1 MKRCPICARSYS
13 LDQRFCSVHGLP
25 LVEEIDVASREPGE
39 LSGLVLDSRYRL
51 GGVAGRGGMGI
62 VYEAENLRIG
72 RRCAVK
78 VLHRELHADP
88 KMRMRLFREVQAT
101 SRVRHPNVVEI
112 LDFGD
117 DEQVGSY
124 LVMEFLDGQSLAEV
138 IRANAPLTLPL
149 ILKVGVQLT
158 AALTATHTHGL
169 IHRDLKPSNVRL
181 LPNGQVKV
189 LDFGLVK
196 PYEPGT
202 AKDFVTI
209 TTGGIAFGTPWY
221 MSPEQATFQPLD
233 PRTDIYSM
241 GVILYEMATGRPP
254 FVGDN
259 PLELID
265 AHRSLPV
272 PLPSKLDPPVTVA
285 PTLEMLIL
293 KTLAKEVDLRHQ
305 SMSELMDALL
315 SVADRESVSLADLQ
329 ISTISGPSP
338 SAPAT
343 GPLKAPTVEMDPE
356 WTLPV
361 PISAVPFPDLRP
373 VLLARLDEIIPSLVK
388 SLRAIIPR
396 YRAIDP
402 DELGRNVKAAL
413 ESALIVF
420 APEGAVELPEGIR
433 RVADVRSGQQFTP
446 TDIIGALW
454 LELSGLRPLIR
465 EEVGELAREPSFDEQ
480 LEHRILSFVLKLVE
494 YYFARYNAR
503 LISLNEALSKQNSE
517 LLELRSKLTDQVQQ
531 VSRQFVE
538 AEQLKARIV
547 ENISSVLILFDN
559 EDRKVQIFNRAA
571 ERLSGVSASNA
582 IGRTI
587 DDVLSFVEGV
597 PYEEF
602 REQLHLHGEVGL
614 RKLWLRL
621 RDRGEH
627 AVYVRGQTFQDQRSG
642 RRQTLFILDDVTE
655 RENII
660 ESFSRYLSREVV
672 ETVLKRGKHALQ
684 PSGETRRIATMA
696 VNIRDFRRLSKE
708 MPLEGVVEILSDYV
722 RAVGDSVFHH
732 GGTIETMVGDS
743 LLIYFDALRG
753 SAPAL
758 RAAVELIRRL
768 ETVNAER
775 ETRKGPPILVG
786 VGIHEGEM
794 LVAILGGKR
803 RMVHALVGEAALIAQ
818 SLQEVA
824 SAGEVLI
831 SADAK
836 KSAGEGFSFEN
847 GPVISVEGQ
856 SDPVEAFRVI
866 FEASPLPIPS

>member
-1 MKRCPICARSYS
+1 MKRCPICARSY
-13 LDQRFCSVHGLP
+13 DTAQRFCSVHGLP
-25 LVEEIDVASREPGE
+25 LVEEIDVTSREPGE

-78 VLHRELHADP
+78 VLHRELHADA

-117 DEQVGSY
+117 DEKVGSY

-138 IRANAPLTLPL
+138 IRAGAPLPLPF
-149 ILKVGVQLT
+149 ILKVGVQLS
-158 AALTATHTHGL
+158 AGLTATHSHGL

-181 LPNGQVKV
+181 LSNGQIKV

-202 AKDFVTI
+202 AKEFVTI

-221 MSPEQATFQPLD
+221 MSPEQATFQSLD

-241 GVILYEMATGRPP
+241 GVILYEMATGRTP
-254 FVGDN
+254 FVGNN

-272 PLPSKLDPPVTVA
+272 PLPSKLEPPVPIAA
-285 PTLEMLIL
+285 PLEMLIL
-293 KTLAKEVDLRHQ
+293 KALSKEPDLRHQ

-315 SVADRESVSLADLQ
+315 GVADQ
-329 ISTISGPSP
+329 HGISTGELQLQVCAPTP
-338 SAPAT
+338 GQPAT
-343 GPLKAPTVEMDPE
+343 GPLQQVTVEVEVDPE
-356 WTLPV
+356 WTLLV
-361 PISAVPFPDLRP
+361 ASTITFPDLRP
-373 VLLARLDEIIPSLVK
+373 ALLGRLDEIVPALVK

-402 DELGRNVKAAL
+402 DELGRNVKSSL
-413 ESALIVF
+413 ESSLIVF

-454 LELSGLRPLIR
+454 IELTGLRPLIR
-465 EEVGELAREPSFDEQ
+465 DELGEAAQHPGFEEQ
-480 LEHRILSFVLKLVE
+480 LEQRILSFVLKLVE

-517 LLELRSKLTDQVQQ
+517 LLELRGKLTDQVQQ
-531 VSRQFVE
+531 VSRQIVE

-547 ENISSVLILFDN
+547 EYISSVLILFDN

-571 ERLSGVSASNA
+571 ERMSGLSASSA
-582 IGRTI
+582 VGRTI
-587 DDVLSFVEGV
+587 DEVMTFVEGV
-597 PYEEF
+597 PLEEF
-602 REQLHLHGEVGL
+602 REQLHLHEEVGL

-621 RDRGEH
+621 RDGSER
-627 AVYVRGQTFQDQRSG
+627 AVYVRGQTFSDQKSG
-642 RRQTLFILDDVTE
+642 RRQTLFIVDDVTE

-672 ETVLKRGKHALQ
+672 ESVLKRGKQALL
-684 PSGETRRIATMA
+684 PSGQARRVTMMA
-696 VNIRDFRRLSKE
+696 VNIRDFRRLSRD
-708 MPLEGVVEILSDYV
+708 MPIDGVVEILSDYV
-722 RAVGDSVFHH
+722 RAVGDSVFHQ
-732 GGTIETMVGDS
+732 GGTIETMIGDS
-743 LLIYFDALRG
+743 LLIYFDDLRG
-753 SAPAL
+753 CAPAL
-758 RAAVELIRRL
+758 HAAVELIRRL

-775 ETRKGPPILVG
+775 EQQSRPPILVG
-786 VGIHEGEM
+786 VGVHVGDV
-794 LVAILGGKR
+794 LVAMLGGKR

-824 SAGEVLI
+824 SAGEILV
-831 SADAK
+831 SAEAM

-856 SDPVEAFRVI
+856 SAPVEAFRIV
-866 FEASPLPIPS
+866 FKAEPLPTPA

>member
-1 MKRCPICARSYS
+1 MKRCPICARSYGVE
-13 LDQRFCSVHGLP
+13 QRFCSVHGLP

-78 VLHRELHADP
+78 VLHRDLHVDP

-117 DEQVGSY
+117 DEKVGSY

-138 IRANAPLTLPL
+138 IRANAPLTISL

-158 AALTATHTHGL
+158 CALTATHSHGL

-254 FVGDN
+254 FTGDN

-272 PLPSKLDPPVTVA
+272 PLPGKLDPPVSVA
-285 PTLEMLIL
+285 PPLEMLIL
-293 KTLAKEVDLRHQ
+293 KALAKEPDLRHQ

-315 SVADRESVSLADLQ
+315 AVADQQGVPMGDLQ
-329 ISTISGPSP
+329 VGPICGPSP
-338 SAPAT
+338 AAPPT
-343 GPLKAPTVEMDPE
+343 GPLKAPTVEVDPE

-361 PISAVPFPDLRP
+361 PTSAAPFPDLRAA
-373 VLLARLDEIIPSLVK
+373 LLSRLDEIIPSLVQ

-396 YRAIDP
+396 YRVLDP

-420 APEGAVELPEGIR
+420 APEGAIELPEGIR

-454 LELSGLRPLIR
+454 LELTGLRPLIR
-465 EEVGELAREPSFDEQ
+465 DEVGELAGEPAFEEQ

-517 LLELRSKLTDQVQQ
+517 LLELRGKLTDQVQQ
-531 VSRQFVE
+531 VSRQVAE
-538 AEQLKARIV
+538 AEQLKGRIV
-547 ENISSVLILFDN
+547 ENISSGLVLYDTD
-559 EDRKVQIFNRAA
+559 DRKVRIFNRAA
-571 ERLSGVSASNA
+571 ERMSGLSGTNA
-582 IGRTI
+582 VGRTI
-587 DDVLSFVEGV
+587 DDVLTFVEGV
-597 PYEEF
+597 PFDEF
-602 REQLHLHGEVGL
+602 REQLQLHSEVGL
-614 RKLWLRL
+614 RKLWLRM
-621 RDRGEH
+621 RDGSER
-627 AVYVRGQTFQDQRSG
+627 AVYVRGQTFHDQKSG
-642 RRQTLFILDDVTE
+642 MRQTLFVVDDVTE

-672 ETVLKRGKHALQ
+672 ENVLKKGKHAFK
-684 PSGETRRIATMA
+684 PSGESRRVAVMA
-696 VNIRDFRRLSKE
+696 VNIRDFRRLSRD
-708 MPLEGVVEILSDYV
+708 MPLEGVVEILSEYV
-722 RAVGDSVFHH
+722 RAVGDSVFHQ

-743 LLIYFDALRG
+743 LLIYFDSLRG
-753 SAPAL
+753 CAPAVN
-758 RAAVELIRRL
+758 AAIELIRRL
-768 ETVNAER
+768 EALNAAR
-775 ETRKGPPILVG
+775 EKLSRPPILVG
-786 VGIHEGEM
+786 VGIHVGEV
-794 LVAILGGKR
+794 LVAILGGQR
-803 RMVHALVGEAALIAQ
+803 RMVHAVVGEAALIAQ

-824 SAGEVLI
+824 SASEILV
-831 SADAK
+831 SAESV
-836 KSAGEGFSFEN
+836 KSGGEGLSFEN
-847 GPVISVEGQ
+847 GPVVSVEGQ
-856 SDPVEAFRVI
+856 STPIEAFRVI
-866 FEASPLPIPS
+866 FKSDPLPAE